1 MMLKA
6 TALDLQ
12 HHYQATGYR
21 FLGCKLSNFALF
33 LEKKVGLNQ

>member
-12 HHYQATGYR
+12 HHYQATRCR
-21 FLGCKLSNFALF
+21 FLDCKLSTFALF
-33 LEKKVGLNQ
+33 LEKKVGLNR